1 MKSFLRQIAEQY
13 YSAYGKEVS
22 NFCFVFPNKRAG
34 LFFKKELSA
43 VLTGEPIFMPA
54 TLSINN
60 LLQVYADLEQAE
72 HITLLFQLYVVYQNV
87 TKSSESFDNFYPLGE
102 MMLKD
107 FNEVDTYLV
116 DVHQIFT
123 HISDLKEIDTR
134 FDYLTPEQIEVIR
147 HFWSHFLPA
156 DEKVLKRSYLNLW
169 QSLETIYTQF
179 QTALA
184 ERKIGYEGMIS
195 RRVVERMK
203 RGDDLKYDY
212 KGVVFVGFN
221 ALNPIEKEVMK
232 YFKKCVNTDFYFDYQ
247 SPFLNGNDDFV
258 RQYIKENQM
267 LFPSHFELEA
277 AVDVPHNVEVVSV
290 ASKIGQAKEV
300 YRILNK
306 LFIDKNQNEASYIR
320 TAVVLP
326 DEQLLLPLLHSIP
339 QQIDTI
345 NVTMGF
351 PLAQTPIAG
360 FMQKVVE
367 MQKTIRRTKQAET
380 IYYKTV
386 LPLLRQ
392 PYVLLAANK
401 EADEIKR
408 EIEEKN
414 FFQVPVELLHEGDFL
429 TLLFNKCTTVE
440 ETVDYFS
447 NIIQALEQV
456 IPLSNKMDR
465 EYLFFYRK
473 AVNLLKLNMA
483 ETQIELQNVSTVYK
497 LLRQIIGSVRV
508 PFEGEPLAGLQIMG
522 VLETR
527 LLDFDTVIIPS
538 FNDDMLPKKQQ
549 NDSLIPYGIRKV
561 FGLPTYEDS
570 EAVFSYNFY
579 RLIYRAKNIYLIY
592 DSRNESG
599 KMGEISRFYYQLKYL
614 YELPMTERT
623 VTYEVAA
630 RQSEA
635 ISIPKDETICAMLAK
650 FSDSDLKKRLS
661 ASSIN
666 DYINCPLSFYF
677 GRVLGLSEQ
686 DEMSEMMEAN
696 TFGSIFHEVMQD
708 IYKPYKNEI
717 ITKVLLS
724 EIIKND
730 YKIESCLMSAFAKH
744 YFKRANEKIEMTGY
758 SLLMARIIKKYVLKT
773 LHFDKQR
780 APFTFLEGEQN
791 ILTQISLPNGQK
803 VNVKV
808 IIDRV
813 DEKDGLVH
821 IIDYKTGKVTKG
833 LTFDDMA
840 ELFTASPQRPKEIM
854 QTFLYSMIYTQQ
866 YKKEI
871 CPNVYSFKQL
881 KDLPDISFSYQK
893 EEILKYSTV
902 AEEYER
908 LLKSCLEKLFDKSVP
923 FTQTEDVEN
932 CKYCPF
938 IKICRR

>member
-13 YSAYGKEVS
+13 YTAYGKEIS
-22 NFCFVFPNKRAG
+22 DFCFVFPNKRAG
-34 LFFKKELSA
+34 LFFKKELAA
-43 VLTGEPIFMPA
+43 VMDSKTPIFAPSM
-54 TLSINN
+54 LSINN
-60 LLQVYADLEQAE
+60 LLLNYSDIKEAE
-72 HITLLFQLYVVYQNV
+72 HVTLLFQLYTVYKRV
-87 TKSSESFDNFYPLGE
+87 TQSDDTFDNFYAFGE
-102 MMLKD
+102 MLLSD
-107 FNEVDTYLV
+107 FNEVDTYLI
-116 DVHQIFT
+116 DAHQIFT
-123 HISDLKEIDTR
+123 YISDLKEIDNQ
-134 FDYLTPEQIEVIR
+134 FSYFSAEQIEIIKR
-147 HFWSHFLPA
+147 FWGHFLSG
-156 DEKVLKRSYLNLW
+156 DEKPFKLYYLKMW
-169 QSLETIYTQF
+169 QSLEEVYLQF
-179 QTALA
+179 KAALEA
-184 ERKIGYEGMIS
+184 RKIGYSGMIF
-195 RRVVERMK
+195 RRLAERMK
-203 RGDDLKYDY
+203 RGDDLPSGY
-212 KGVVFVGFN
+212 KKMIFVGFN
-221 ALNPIEKEVMK
+221 ALNPIEKTVMS
-232 YFKKCVNTDFYFDYQ
+232 YFKKREAADFYFDYQ
-247 SPFLNGNDDFV
+247 SPLLKQNEDFV
-258 RQYIKENQM
+258 KQYIKTNQSA
-267 LFPSHFELEA
+267 FPSQFTLEEEGRA
-277 AVDVPHNVEVVSV
+277 EHYIEVVAV
-290 ASKIGQAKEV
+290 PSKIGQVKET
-300 YRILNK
+300 YRILDK
-306 LFIDKNQNEASYIR
+306 LFTEKNDEDAYLR

-326 DEQLLLPLLHSIP
+326 DEQLLMPLLYSIP
-339 QQIDTI
+339 PQVDTV

-351 PLAQTPIAG
+351 PLSQTPIAG
-360 FMQKVVE
+360 FIQKVVD
-367 MQKTIRRTKQAET
+367 MQKAVRRSKQTET
-380 IYYKTV
+380 IYYKPV
-386 LPLLRQ
+386 LALLRQ
-392 PYVLLAANK
+392 PYVQMAAGEEVTNLK
-401 EADEIKR
+401 AK
-408 EIEEKN
+408 IEDKN
-414 FFQVPVELLHEGDFL
+414 LFQVPTELLHKGEFL
-429 TLLFNKCTTVE
+429 TLLFSNCTTADGAI
-440 ETVDYFS
+440 DYFS
-447 NIIQALEQV
+447 ELAHLLENV
-456 IPLSNKMDR
+456 IPPENKLDR
-465 EYLFFYRK
+465 EFLFYYK
-473 AVNLLKLNMA
+473 KSVNLLRLNLEEMPMD
-483 ETQIELQNVSTVYK
+483 LQVETVYK
-497 LLRQIIGSVRV
+497 LLRQLVGSVRV
-508 PFEGEPLAGLQIMG
+508 PFEGEPLAGLQVMG
-522 VLETR
+522 MLETR

-538 FNDDMLPKKQQ
+538 FNDDMLPRKQR
-549 NDSLIPYGIRKV
+549 NNSLIPYGIRKV

-570 EAVFSYNFY
+570 DAVFSYNFY
-579 RLIYRAKNIYLIY
+579 RLLHRAKTVYLIY
-592 DSRNESG
+592 DSRNNKVKNS
-599 KMGEISRFYYQLKYL
+599 EISRFYYQLKYL
-614 YELPMTERT
+614 YQVPMKERT
-623 VTYEVAA
+623 VAFEIESRKKVPLSVPKQGEV
-630 RQSEA
+630 QEKLLQYLNPNSN
-635 ISIPKDETICAMLAK
+635 KM
-650 FSDSDLKKRLS
+650 LS

>member
-1 MKSFLRQIAEQY
+1 MD
-13 YSAYGKEVS
+13 
-22 NFCFVFPNKRAG
+22 
-34 LFFKKELSA
+34 
-43 VLTGEPIFMPA
+43 
-54 TLSINN
+54 
-60 LLQVYADLEQAE
+60 LQVE
-72 HITLLFQLYVVYQNV
+72 
-87 TKSSESFDNFYPLGE
+87 
-102 MMLKD
+102 
-107 FNEVDTYLV
+107 
-116 DVHQIFT
+116 
-123 HISDLKEIDTR
+123 
-134 FDYLTPEQIEVIR
+134 
-147 HFWSHFLPA
+147 
-156 DEKVLKRSYLNLW
+156 
-169 QSLETIYTQF
+169 
-179 QTALA
+179 
-184 ERKIGYEGMIS
+184 
-195 RRVVERMK
+195 
-203 RGDDLKYDY
+203 
-212 KGVVFVGFN
+212 
-221 ALNPIEKEVMK
+221 
-232 YFKKCVNTDFYFDYQ
+232 
-247 SPFLNGNDDFV
+247 
-258 RQYIKENQM
+258 
-267 LFPSHFELEA
+267 
-277 AVDVPHNVEVVSV
+277 
-290 ASKIGQAKEV
+290 
-300 YRILNK
+300 
-306 LFIDKNQNEASYIR
+306 
-320 TAVVLP
+320 
-326 DEQLLLPLLHSIP
+326 
-339 QQIDTI
+339 
-345 NVTMGF
+345 
-351 PLAQTPIAG
+351 
-360 FMQKVVE
+360 
-367 MQKTIRRTKQAET
+367 
-380 IYYKTV
+380 
-386 LPLLRQ
+386 
-392 PYVLLAANK
+392 
-401 EADEIKR
+401 
-408 EIEEKN
+408 
-414 FFQVPVELLHEGDFL
+414 
-429 TLLFNKCTTVE
+429 
-440 ETVDYFS
+440 
-447 NIIQALEQV
+447 
-456 IPLSNKMDR
+456 
-465 EYLFFYRK
+465 
-473 AVNLLKLNMA
+473 
-483 ETQIELQNVSTVYK
+483 TVYK
-497 LLRQIIGSVRV
+497 LLRQLVGSVRV
-508 PFEGEPLAGLQIMG
+508 PFEGEPLAGLQVMG
-522 VLETR
+522 MLETR

-538 FNDDMLPKKQQ
+538 FNDDMLPRKQR
-549 NDSLIPYGIRKV
+549 NNSLIPYGIRKV

-570 EAVFSYNFY
+570 DAVFSYNFY
-579 RLIYRAKNIYLIY
+579 RLLHRAKTVYLIY
-592 DSRNESG
+592 DSRNNKVKNS
-599 KMGEISRFYYQLKYL
+599 EISRFYYQLKYL
-614 YELPMTERT
+614 YQVPMKERT
-623 VTYEVAA
+623 VAFEIESRKKVPLSVPKQGEV
-630 RQSEA
+630 QEKLLQYLNPNSN
-635 ISIPKDETICAMLAK
+635 KM
-650 FSDSDLKKRLS
+650 LS

-666 DYINCPLSFYF
+666 DYINCPLKFYF

>member
-13 YSAYGKEVS
+13 YTAYGKEIS
-22 NFCFVFPNKRAG
+22 DFCFVFPNKRAG
-34 LFFKKELSA
+34 LFFKKELAA
-43 VLTGEPIFMPA
+43 VMNGKTPIFAPSM
-54 TLSINN
+54 LSINN
-60 LLQVYADLEQAE
+60 LLLNYSDIKEAE
-72 HITLLFQLYVVYQNV
+72 HVTLLFQLYTVYKRV
-87 TKSSESFDNFYPLGE
+87 TQSDDTFDNFYAFGE
-102 MMLKD
+102 MLLSD
-107 FNEVDTYLV
+107 FNEVDTYLI
-116 DVHQIFT
+116 DAHQIFT
-123 HISDLKEIDTR
+123 YISDLKEIDNQ
-134 FDYLTPEQIEVIR
+134 FSYFSAEQIEIIKR
-147 HFWSHFLPA
+147 FWGHFLSD
-156 DEKVLKRSYLNLW
+156 DEKPFKLYYLKMW
-169 QSLETIYTQF
+169 QSLEEVYLQF
-179 QTALA
+179 KAALEA
-184 ERKIGYEGMIS
+184 RKIGYSGMIF
-195 RRVVERMK
+195 RRLAERMK
-203 RGDDLKYDY
+203 RGDDLPSGY
-212 KGVVFVGFN
+212 KKMIFVGFN
-221 ALNPIEKEVMK
+221 ALNPIEKTVMS
-232 YFKKCVNTDFYFDYQ
+232 YFKKREAADFYFDYQ
-247 SPFLNGNDDFV
+247 SPLLKQNDDFV
-258 RQYIKENQM
+258 KQYIKTNQSA
-267 LFPSHFELEA
+267 FPSQFTLEEEGRA
-277 AVDVPHNVEVVSV
+277 EHHIEVVAV
-290 ASKIGQAKEV
+290 PSKIGQVKET
-300 YRILNK
+300 YRILDK
-306 LFIDKNQNEASYIR
+306 LFTEKNDEDAYLR

-326 DEQLLLPLLHSIP
+326 DEQLLMPLLYSIP
-339 QQIDTI
+339 PQVDTV

-351 PLAQTPIAG
+351 PLSQTPIAG
-360 FMQKVVE
+360 FIQKVVD
-367 MQKTIRRTKQAET
+367 MQKAVRRSKQTET
-380 IYYKTV
+380 IYYKPV
-386 LPLLRQ
+386 LALLRQ
-392 PYVLLAANK
+392 PYVQMAAGE
-401 EADEIKR
+401 EATNLKA
-408 EIEEKN
+408 EIEDKN
-414 FFQVPVELLHEGDFL
+414 LFQVPTELLHKGEFL
-429 TLLFNKCTTVE
+429 TLLFSNCTTADGAI
-440 ETVDYFS
+440 DYFS
-447 NIIQALEQV
+447 ELAHLLENV
-456 IPLSNKMDR
+456 IPPENKLDR
-465 EYLFFYRK
+465 EFLFYYK
-473 AVNLLKLNMA
+473 KSVNLLRLNLEEMPMD
-483 ETQIELQNVSTVYK
+483 LQVETVYK
-497 LLRQIIGSVRV
+497 LLRQLVGSVRI
-508 PFEGEPLAGLQIMG
+508 PFEGEPLAGLQVMG
-522 VLETR
+522 MLETR

-538 FNDDMLPKKQQ
+538 FNDDMLPRKQR
-549 NDSLIPYGIRKV
+549 NNSLIPYGIRKV

-570 EAVFSYNFY
+570 DAVFSYNFY
-579 RLIYRAKNIYLIY
+579 RLLHRAKTVYLIY
-592 DSRNESG
+592 DSRNNKVKNS
-599 KMGEISRFYYQLKYL
+599 EISRFYYQLKYL
-614 YELPMTERT
+614 YQVPMKERT
-623 VTYEVAA
+623 VAFEIESRKKVPLSVPKQGEV
-630 RQSEA
+630 QEKLLQYLNPNSN
-635 ISIPKDETICAMLAK
+635 KM
-650 FSDSDLKKRLS
+650 LS

-666 DYINCPLSFYF
+666 DYINCPLKFYF